1 MKLKEA
7 MQTIQPRY
15 LSLMKWFLLSATL
28 TAMIG
33 IVIVLAGNYALEAR
47 YLTIL
52 AATLACQGVWG
63 AVLFDCMHR
72 RLQM

>member
-7 MQTIQPRY
+7 IKTVQPKCI
-15 LSLMKWFLLSATL
+15 SIIKWFLLGATL
-28 TAMIG
+28 VAIVG
-33 IVIVLAGNYALEAR
+33 IATVFSGNYHIEAR

-63 AVLFDCMHR
+63 GVLFDCIYR
-72 RLQM
+72 RKQQ

>member
-7 MQTIQPRY
+7 MKTIQPRY
-15 LSLMKWFLLSATL
+15 LSLMKWFLLSATF
-28 TAMIG
+28 TAIVG
-33 IVIVLAGNYALEAR
+33 IVTVLAGNYAMESR

-52 AATLACQGVWG
+52 AATLACQGVCG